1 MSSENNVSDSYY
13 FHISSSVKVDQLL
26 EELLHGGYDKFG
38 VPLLG
43 HSWAHKYTKTAF
55 IFLGFLATFHSGIS
69 LWYIY
74 LQVVSI

>member
-13 FHISSSVKVDQLL
+13 FHISPSMKVDKLL
-26 EELLHGGYDKFG
+26 EALLHGGYDKFG

-43 HSWAHKYTKTAF
+43 HSWAHKYTETAF
-55 IFLGFLATFHSGIS
+55 IFSGFLATFHSGIS